1 MWAEAAG
8 KVAAAQSLAQQA
20 VSEGAELK
28 GRIAQLQQQQ
38 LTTAGNSDGNNG
50 SNNGNGSKPSGR
62 SKWRM
67 MEDGEAGGAG
77 AELAQQLE
85 VLLGENASLQQLS
98 AKQQQLLAQTK
109 KFIKVGLVWVE
120 VGSKAVAARLWRR
133 SQGRQVREGVE
144 GGVDE
149 HPTTTQ

>member
-8 KVAAAQSLAQQA
+8 KVAAAQSLVQRA

-38 LTTAGNSDGNNG
+38 LTTAGSGEGNNG

-98 AKQQQLLAQTK
+98 AKQQQLLAQTR
-109 KFIKVGLVWVE
+109 KFIKVGLLWVE
-120 VGSKAVAARLWRR
+120 VGIKAVVVRLWRR
-133 SQGRQVREGVE
+133 SQG
-144 GGVDE
+144 
-149 HPTTTQ
+149 